1 MTKLYDGRKR
11 TGYSSEEAYFHE
23 ENKRLI
29 QELRKKNNR
38 EVDAPPIEG
47 GTVIDASDRF
57 AERRSQAAG
66 KSRSKE
72 RGNKKAA

>member
-38 EVDAPPIEG
+38 EADVPIEG

-66 KSRSKE
+66 KSGSE
-72 RGNKKAA
+72 EGGNKKAA